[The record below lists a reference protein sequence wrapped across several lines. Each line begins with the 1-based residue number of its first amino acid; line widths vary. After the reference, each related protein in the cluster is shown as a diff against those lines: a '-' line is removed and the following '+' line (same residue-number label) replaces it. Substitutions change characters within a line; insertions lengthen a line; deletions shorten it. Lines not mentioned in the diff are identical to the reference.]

1 MKKCSKRQSI
11 QILRNDIDSTIRTL
25 ESTLAFMKMMRK
37 KEKQNSI
44 MIKKYTT
51 FIRSTELLLDFYRVV
66 PK

>member
-1 MKKCSKRQSI
+1 LKKCSKRQSI

>member
-1 MKKCSKRQSI
+1 LKKCSKRQSI

-51 FIRSTELLLDFYRVV
+51 FIRSAELLLDFYRVV

>member
-1 MKKCSKRQSI
+1 MKKRIKCQSI